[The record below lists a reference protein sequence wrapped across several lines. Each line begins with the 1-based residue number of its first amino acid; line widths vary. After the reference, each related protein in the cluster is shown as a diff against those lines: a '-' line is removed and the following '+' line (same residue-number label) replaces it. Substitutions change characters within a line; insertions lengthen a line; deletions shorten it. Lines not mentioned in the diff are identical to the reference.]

1 MPERWRDPKT
11 GRFGYQEPNAL
22 LRGVLDAR
30 DRAARGE
37 PTPHELVNAVAMSP
51 VQRAQQVRERLNRVN
66 TAAAQVAQSYSLD
79 ELLRRVVAAGN
90 PEEGT
95 E

>member
-11 GRFGYQEPNAL
+11 GRFAFAEPNAL

-51 VQRAQQVRERLNRVN
+51 VQRAQQVRERLNRVH
-66 TAAAQVAQSYSLD
+66 TAAAQVGQPYSLD
-79 ELLRRVVAAGN
+79 DLLRRVIAAEH
-90 PEEGT
+90 PEEGM

>member
-1 MPERWRDPKT
+1 MADRWRDPSN
-11 GRFGYQEPNAL
+11 GRFGYAEPNAL

-66 TAAAQVAQSYSLD
+66 TAAAQVGEPYSLD
-79 ELLRRVVAAGN
+79 ELLRRVVAADS
-90 PEEGT
+90 PKEGT